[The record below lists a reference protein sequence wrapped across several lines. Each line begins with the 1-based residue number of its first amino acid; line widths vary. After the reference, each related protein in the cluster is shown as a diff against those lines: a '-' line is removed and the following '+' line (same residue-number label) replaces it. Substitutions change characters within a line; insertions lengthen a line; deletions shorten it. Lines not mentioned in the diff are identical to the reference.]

1 MKKISL
7 TQAELSRL
15 VEYPNVF
22 LSTESKIY
30 YYKRNLLL
38 KKLYLTDDQTINR
51 KVFTLE
57 SINDSEL
64 VDFEELVIPDKIAV
78 AGGKNIGF
86 TIQEVKGITLQ
97 ELLNSNIPSSDKIS
111 LLKKVG
117 EVLRKIESCD
127 QEFYFNDL
135 QGYNIIV
142 DKNGELRFID
152 LDSSSVNKDDAVQ
165 SYYLNTDRKVGN
177 LNKYRFN
184 NQGIPYPDKNNDLL
198 SYSTMILNTVG
209 GLKTGRLSFSD
220 YYNYLSYLDDLGF
233 DDELLDIFVNLYTEK
248 ENVNPVDYLDKLKE
262 HDLEKA
268 KYIRYKALKK

>member
-1 MKKISL
+1 MKKIRL

-15 VEYPNVF
+15 TEYPNVV

-30 YYKRNLLL
+30 YYKRNILL

-86 TIQEVKGITLQ
+86 TIKEVKGITLQ
-97 ELLNSNIPSSDKIS
+97 ELLNSNIPSSDKIN
-111 LLKKVG
+111 LLRRVG

-152 LDSSSVNKDDAVQ
+152 LDSSSVKKDDAVQ
-165 SYYLNTDRKVGN
+165 SYYLNTDRKVVN
-177 LNKYRFN
+177 MNKYRFN
-184 NQGIPYPDKNNDLL
+184 AHGIPYPDTNNDLL
-198 SYSTMILNTVG
+198 SYSTMILNTIADF
-209 GLKTGRLSFSD
+209 KTGRLSISD
-220 YYNYLSYLDDLGF
+220 YYNYLSYLDDIGF
-233 DDELLDIFVNLYTEK
+233 DDELLDIFVNLYSEK
-248 ENVNPVDYLDKLKE
+248 ENVNPVDYLDTLKGK
-262 HDLEKA
+262 DLEKA

>member
-1 MKKISL
+1 MKKIRL

-15 VEYPNVF
+15 TEYPNVV
-22 LSTESKIY
+22 LSTESKVY
-30 YYKRNLLL
+30 YYKRNILL

-86 TIQEVKGITLQ
+86 TIKEVKGITLQ
-97 ELLNSNIPSSDKIS
+97 ELLNSNIPSSDKIN
-111 LLKKVG
+111 LLRRVG

-152 LDSSSVNKDDAVQ
+152 LDSSSVKKDDAVQ
-165 SYYLNTDRKVGN
+165 SYYLNTDRKVVN
-177 LNKYRFN
+177 MNKYRFN
-184 NQGIPYPDKNNDLL
+184 AHGIPYPDTNNDLL
-198 SYSTMILNTVG
+198 SYSTMILNTIADF
-209 GLKTGRLSFSD
+209 KTGRLSISD
-220 YYNYLSYLDDLGF
+220 YYNYLSYLDDIGF
-233 DDELLDIFVNLYTEK
+233 DDELLDIFVNLYSEK
-248 ENVNPVDYLDKLKE
+248 ENVNPVDYLDTLKGK
-262 HDLEKA
+262 DLEKA

>member
-1 MKKISL
+1 MKKIRL

-15 VEYPNVF
+15 TEYPNVF

-86 TIQEVKGITLQ
+86 TIKEVKGITLQ
-97 ELLNSNIPSSDKIS
+97 ELLNSNIPSSDKIN
-111 LLKKVG
+111 LLRRVG

-152 LDSSSVNKDDAVQ
+152 LDSSSVNKDNAVQ
-165 SYYLNTDRKVGN
+165 SYYLNTDRKVVN
-177 LNKYRFN
+177 MNKYRFN
-184 NQGIPYPDKNNDLL
+184 AHGIPYPDTNNDLL
-198 SYSTMILNTVG
+198 SYSTMILNTIADF
-209 GLKTGRLSFSD
+209 KTGRLSISD

-248 ENVNPVDYLDKLKE
+248 ENVNPVDYLDTLKGN
-262 HDLEKA
+262 DLEKA

>member
-1 MKKISL
+1 MKKIRL

-15 VEYPNVF
+15 TEYPNVV
-22 LSTESKIY
+22 LSTESKVY
-30 YYKRNLLL
+30 YYKRNILL

-86 TIQEVKGITLQ
+86 TIKEVKGITLQ
-97 ELLNSNIPSSDKIS
+97 ELLNSNIPSSDKIN
-111 LLKKVG
+111 LLRRVG

-152 LDSSSVNKDDAVQ
+152 LDSSSVKKDDAVQ
-165 SYYLNTDRKVGN
+165 SYYLNTDRKVVN
-177 LNKYRFN
+177 MNKYRFN
-184 NQGIPYPDKNNDLL
+184 AYGIPYPDTNNDLL
-198 SYSTMILNTVG
+198 SYSTMILNTIADF
-209 GLKTGRLSFSD
+209 KTGRLSISD
-220 YYNYLSYLDDLGF
+220 YYNYLSYLDDIGF
-233 DDELLDIFVNLYTEK
+233 DDELLDIFVNLYSEK
-248 ENVNPVDYLDKLKE
+248 ENVNPVDYLDTLKGK
-262 HDLEKA
+262 DLEKA

>member
-1 MKKISL
+1 MKKIRL

-57 SINDSEL
+57 TINNSPL
-64 VDFEELVIPDKIAV
+64 VEFEELVIPDKIAV

-86 TIQEVKGITLQ
+86 TIKEVKGITLQ

-111 LLKKVG
+111 LLRRVG

-152 LDSSSVNKDDAVQ
+152 LDSSSVNKDNAVQ
-165 SYYLNTDRKVGN
+165 SYYLNTDRKVVN
-177 LNKYRFN
+177 MNKYRFN
-184 NQGIPYPDKNNDLL
+184 AHGIPYPDTNNDLL
-198 SYSTMILNTVG
+198 SYSTMILNTIADF
-209 GLKTGRLSFSD
+209 KTGRLSIGD

-233 DDELLDIFVNLYTEK
+233 DDELLDIFVNLYSEK
-248 ENVNPVDYLDKLKE
+248 ENVNPVDYLDTLKGN
-262 HDLEKA
+262 DLEKA

>member
-1 MKKISL
+1 MKKIRL

-15 VEYPNVF
+15 TEYPNVV
-22 LSTESKIY
+22 LSTESKVY
-30 YYKRNLLL
+30 YYKRNILL

-86 TIQEVKGITLQ
+86 TIKEVKGITLQ
-97 ELLNSNIPSSDKIS
+97 ELLNSNIPSSDKIN
-111 LLKKVG
+111 LLRRVG

-152 LDSSSVNKDDAVQ
+152 LDSSSVKKDDAVQ
-165 SYYLNTDRKVGN
+165 SYYLNTDRKVVN
-177 LNKYRFN
+177 MNKYRFN
-184 NQGIPYPDKNNDLL
+184 AHGIPYPDTNNDLL
-198 SYSTMILNTVG
+198 SYSTMILNTIADF
-209 GLKTGRLSFSD
+209 KTGRLSISD
-220 YYNYLSYLDDLGF
+220 YYNYLSYLDDICF
-233 DDELLDIFVNLYTEK
+233 DDELLDIFVNLYSEK
-248 ENVNPVDYLDKLKE
+248 ENVNPVDYLDTLKGK
-262 HDLEKA
+262 DLEKA